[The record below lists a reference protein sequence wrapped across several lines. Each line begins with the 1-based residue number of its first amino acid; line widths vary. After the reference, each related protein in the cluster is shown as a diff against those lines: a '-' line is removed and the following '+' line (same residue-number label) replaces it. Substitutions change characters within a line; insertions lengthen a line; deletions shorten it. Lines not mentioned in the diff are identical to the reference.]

1 MISKAQDVMVVIM
14 GGGKGNRLY
23 PLTKSRAKPAVNFGG
38 KYRLIDIPI
47 TNCLQ
52 SQFNKIF
59 ILTQYNSFSLNRH
72 IWQTYSRAFNREG
85 FIDIIAAQQSHKG
98 EDWFQGTADAV
109 RQTMEY
115 VLFHEPKYVLILS
128 GDQVYSMDYYKL
140 LLWHEVHDAQV
151 TIAAHYTRPDE
162 IQNMGIIK
170 VSSSLRVLD
179 FCEKPAEVGEVEN
192 FAVTPTTRTLGGD
205 KLFLGSMGI
214 YLFNTPVL
222 VDALDNKEID
232 FGRGVIPL
240 AAKKYK
246 MLCYPFD
253 GYWQDV
259 GTIKAFYEANMA
271 WREGRGIAEMF
282 QDGNVIYTN
291 SRQLPP
297 TRINGTAITDS
308 LIADGGNIARSS
320 ACAPAS
326 TPARSSRTPSSWAMI
341 TMSRT
346 TSLRSAPI
354 ACLKRRSATR
364 TP

>member
-1 MISKAQDVMVVIM
+1 
-14 GGGKGNRLY
+14 
-23 PLTKSRAKPAVNFGG
+23 
-38 KYRLIDIPI
+38 
-47 TNCLQ
+47 
-52 SQFNKIF
+52 
-59 ILTQYNSFSLNRH
+59 
-72 IWQTYSRAFNREG
+72 
-85 FIDIIAAQQSHKG
+85 
-98 EDWFQGTADAV
+98 
-109 RQTMEY
+109 
-115 VLFHEPKYVLILS
+115 
-128 GDQVYSMDYYKL
+128 
-140 LLWHEVHDAQV
+140 
-151 TIAAHYTRPDE
+151 
-162 IQNMGIIK
+162 MGIIK

-308 LIADGGNIARSS
+308 LIADGGNIQASEIQRSIIGVRTRINTGTVIKDS
-320 ACAPAS
+320 IVMGNDHNVKDHQFEIGANCLLEKTICDKNAVIGDGCRITNAAGVQEGESEYCVIRSGLVVIPPDTVIPAG
-326 TPARSSRTPSSWAMI
+326 TVI
-341 TMSRT
+341 
-346 TSLRSAPI
+346 
-354 ACLKRRSATR
+354 
-364 TP
+364 